1 MTTKK
6 KTTEEVKQEVV
17 LPKVTALLAGRTIG
31 VDKAF
36 TIHLQKAFANEQH
49 DLKTWAK
56 IFKESN
62 LIEEVSD
69 FLR

>member
-6 KTTEEVKQEVV
+6 KTTEEVKQEAA
-17 LPKVTALLAGRTIG
+17 LPKVTASLAGSIMG
-31 VDKAF
+31 VNKAF
-36 TIHLQKAFANEQH
+36 TIHLQKAFPNEQH

-62 LIEEVSD
+62 LIDEVSD